1 VLVEEELARYSPA
14 KDMLLTVGV
23 FDGVHR
29 GHKYLIS
36 KLREQARRKGLL
48 SGVVTFRQHPEE
60 LLPPGTDLPF
70 LTDVEERAR
79 LLGDEGVDTIVVLSF
94 TVELARLGAAEF
106 VGLLQRYLRMR
117 GLVIGADFALGR
129 GREGDT
135 ETLRRLGREKGF
147 SVTVVSPLVLNGEAV
162 SSTAVRKALLG
173 GDMKKVRELVGR
185 RFSLRGEV
193 VAGAGRGVGLGFPT
207 ANLNVGPEQALP
219 PDGVYAGWAHVD
231 GRAYQAMVN
240 IGQCPTF
247 GGCRRTVEAYLVD
260 YRGDLYGRELRI
272 DFAARLRDEKK
283 FESVEELKEQI
294 TEDFRQGR
302 ALLGSASGK

>member
-60 LLPPGTDLPF
+60 LLPPGADLPF

-94 TVELARLGAAEF
+94 TVELARLGATEF

-135 ETLRRLGREKGF
+135 ETLRRLGREMGF
-147 SVTVVSPLVLNGEAV
+147 GVSVVSPLVLNGEAV